1 MARVLEKIH
10 AKVFNKLTDLLINK
24 EFVKQHCFEPKH
36 FTRDRKLPFQT
47 VVLLILQLLK
57 SSVKT
62 ELKSFHTLVFKID
75 QVVNWV
81 SDGAFCKARQKIR
94 YQLFIDFY
102 KFISRFFYA
111 HIGGERWFHFRLLA
125 TDGSELNLP
134 SSKELIAKFGCHHTN
149 SIGTKIPQARIS
161 FLFDSLNKITLDAQI
176 ESFKVGEQQ
185 MFNSHLRCIGKGDLL
200 TADANYGHFRILKA
214 IKKTKADFCTRMSK
228 SSGFIQDFLDSG
240 KKDVVCEWNPSEKTI
255 RNCKK
260 YKIDFQPMKVRLVR
274 IDLSENEVEVLA
286 LSLLDQNKYD
296 YACVKELYNK
306 RWAVEEEIKKFMQR
320 LLVEFFSSVKEN
332 GVLQDF
338 YANVFMMNLVSFLAE
353 PVNEQIHKASQNC
366 KFRRQ
371 LNWTS
376 ALGDVRKRLALLF
389 LRGTAVVN
397 SIITSFWES
406 FKTNTEAIKPDRK
419 FPRDKRK
426 KGSRKKAFIQYKS
439 AW

>member
-10 AKVFNKLTDLLINK
+10 AKLFNQLSGLLTNK
-24 EFVKQHCFEPKH
+24 EFVRQQCFDPKH

-62 ELKSFHTLVFKID
+62 ELKSFHTIVFKVD

-94 YQLFIDFY
+94 YGLFIDFY

-111 HIGGERWFHFRLLA
+111 HIGGDRWFDFRLLA

-134 SSKELIAKFGCHHTN
+134 SSKELLAKFGCHHTN

-161 FLFDSLNKITLDAQI
+161 FLFDTLNKITLDAQI

-185 MFNSHLRCIGKGDLL
+185 MFNSHLNCIGKGDLL

-214 IKKTKADFCTRMSK
+214 IKNTKADFCIRMSK
-228 SSGFIQDFLDSG
+228 SSGFIQGFLDSG
-240 KKDVVCEWNPSEKTI
+240 KKDVVCEWNPSGKTI
-255 RNCKK
+255 SNCKK
-260 YKIDFQPMKVRLVR
+260 YKVDFKSMKVRLVR
-274 IDLSENEVEVLA
+274 IELNEDEVEVLA
-286 LSLLDQNKYD
+286 LSLLDQDKYD
-296 YACVKELYNK
+296 YDCLKGLYDK

-320 LLVEFFSSVKEN
+320 LLVEFFLSVKEN

-353 PVNEQIHKASQNC
+353 PVKGQIHKASQNC
-366 KFRRQ
+366 KFSRQ
-371 LNWTS
+371 FNWTS
-376 ALGDVRKRLALLF
+376 ALGDVRKRVALLF
-389 LRGTAVVN
+389 LRSTAIVN
-397 SIITSFWES
+397 SIIASFWES
-406 FKTNTEAIKPDRK
+406 FKINTEAIKPDRK